1 MERFEQATPDK
12 KNSHTKSGPK
22 GDNMMKVSL
31 PIEPQKHLSHP
42 PSRKRCTHS
51 HLIDVVLT
59 PQGTHTGQLLCM
71 ECKSM
76 FPDPMQQPPLH

>member
-12 KNSHTKSGPK
+12 QNSRTKSGPK

-31 PIEPQKHLSHP
+31 PKEPQKHLSHP
-42 PSRKRCTHS
+42 PTRKRCTHS
-51 HLIDVVLT
+51 RLIDVVLS

-76 FPDPMQQPPLH
+76 FPDPMQQQPLH